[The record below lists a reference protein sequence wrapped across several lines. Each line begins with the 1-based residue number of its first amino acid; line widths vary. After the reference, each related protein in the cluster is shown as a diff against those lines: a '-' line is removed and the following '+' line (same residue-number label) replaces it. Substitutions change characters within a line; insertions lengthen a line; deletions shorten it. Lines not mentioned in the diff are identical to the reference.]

1 MQQQIS
7 IAVEKIRDV
16 TFEASLLANR
26 HFLRCMEERGAV
38 EPNCFNHIFF
48 YTCMQF
54 VCGKN
59 KKCPRGLPESVHSDL
74 DVTYAAYKQL
84 RPDNLSLPDAGP
96 LWHVL
101 STIAVNTEKDAR
113 NHMVAN
119 FARKA
124 KEYIQILI
132 CDKLSNKDAKKMAAY
147 IYGQQAGV
155 TRLWPSS
162 IEKTP
167 ALEKLVEDVGS
178 KINFGPTPIT
188 DITLFNIPQ
197 EYMPFFYHV
206 LRQFESRMEVVQTS
220 ENMTR
225 PPIGWIK
232 RKGTK
237 LDEWIK
243 LSKTKRKV
251 LVACIRKSIENPVKK
266 DFINQLSEPSQISR
280 KTYQQDESKNSR

>member
-1 MQQQIS
+1 MPTKRNFFGENKQETIKKQCVHRPCPTCVKHEDPAQTTHSRSSNTLCPYRQKNKSELAKDAFDGDFELFTIKVGCEKTCRILGLQQQIS

-59 KKCPRGLPESVHSDL
+59 KKCPHGLPESVHSDL

-96 LWHVL
+96 LWHAL
-101 STIAVNTEKDAR
+101 SAIAVDMEKDAR

-167 ALEKLVEDVGS
+167 
-178 KINFGPTPIT
+178 
-188 DITLFNIPQ
+188 
-197 EYMPFFYHV
+197 H
-206 LRQFESRMEVVQTS
+206 
-220 ENMTR
+220 
-225 PPIGWIK
+225 W
-232 RKGTK
+232 
-237 LDEWIK
+237 
-243 LSKTKRKV
+243 
-251 LVACIRKSIENPVKK
+251 
-266 DFINQLSEPSQISR
+266 
-280 KTYQQDESKNSR
+280 KN